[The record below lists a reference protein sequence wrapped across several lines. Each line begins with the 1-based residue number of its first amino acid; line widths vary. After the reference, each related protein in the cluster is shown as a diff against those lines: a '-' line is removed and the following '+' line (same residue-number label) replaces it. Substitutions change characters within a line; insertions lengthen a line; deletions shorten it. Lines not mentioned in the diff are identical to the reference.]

1 MAIVSVHA
9 KRHRPRKLSL
19 GAVLKQA
26 KAAGQAVRGAVIM
39 SDAIELQFG
48 EPEKAADNNNPWD
61 QALGV
66 VKQ

>member
-1 MAIVSVHA
+1 MTIVSVRV
-9 KRHRPRKLSL
+9 KRPRKPSL
-19 GAVLKQA
+19 GAALKQA
-26 KAAGQAVRGAVIM
+26 RAAGQAVRGAVIR

-48 EPEKAADNNNPWD
+48 EPEKAASTDNPWD

>member
-1 MAIVSVHA
+1 MMIVSVRV
-9 KRHRPRKLSL
+9 KRPRKPSL
-19 GAVLKQA
+19 GAALKQA
-26 KAAGQAVRGAVIM
+26 RAAGQAVRGAVIR

-48 EPEKAADNNNPWD
+48 EPEKAVSTDNPWD

>member
-1 MAIVSVHA
+1 MTIVSVRV
-9 KRHRPRKLSL
+9 KRHRKLSL

-26 KAAGQAVRGAVIM
+26 KAAGQAVRGAVIR

>member
-1 MAIVSVHA
+1 MTIVSVRV
-9 KRHRPRKLSL
+9 KRPRKPSL
-19 GAVLKQA
+19 GAALKQA
-26 KAAGQAVRGAVIM
+26 RAGGQAVRGAVIR

-48 EPEKAADNNNPWD
+48 EPEKAASTDNPWD